1 MVIVHLKHT
10 EAKYA
15 VGFWRCQAVQD
26 PSLKTFDS
34 LKELANL
41 SPALHS
47 LGNYGFG
54 HDIL

>member
-1 MVIVHLKHT
+1 MTNGYCTFKAHR
-10 EAKYA
+10 
-15 VGFWRCQAVQD
+15 GQFWRCQAVQD